1 MVPIGRQW
9 TVSVLTDAVPSVR
22 SIVPQG
28 EKRRSQC
35 ATVTR
40 CFLALAAFVLVLPV
54 FSFAQTASDME
65 ILRQKLKADKKL
77 IVASAMQLTEAE
89 AKGFWPVYDAFQADL
104 DKINGQ
110 IGQVI
115 KTYAEVY
122 RADTLTNDK
131 AQELLGEVLKAEQAE
146 LDLKRAYVPQSL
158 ERSCLRSRS
167 SATSRWRTRSGR
179 FSKMSWPTESRWP
192 SRAARAAIGGARS

>member
-1 MVPIGRQW
+1 MR
-9 TVSVLTDAVPSVR
+9 
-22 SIVPQG
+22 
-28 EKRRSQC
+28 
-35 ATVTR
+35 TVTR

-131 AQELLGEVLKAEQAE
+131 AQELLGEVLKVEQAE
-146 LDLKRAYVPQSL
+146 LDLKRAYVPKLGAVLPQVKVVRYIQV
-158 ERSCLRSRS
+158 EN
-167 SATSRWRTRSGR
+167 
-179 FSKMSWPTESRWP
+179 KI
-192 SRAARAAIGGARS
+192 RAVLKYELADGIPLAK